1 MASFT
6 SALLGTGLGVYQA
19 IDGAKRKKDAMRELN
34 EYDRQKLDNAYED
47 VSLSLEGNDL
57 LRDENARASA
67 GIIDA
72 ASNAG
77 SRAIIGAAPRVSAAV
92 NNLNTA
98 AARNLD
104 DQINRREYA
113 IAGDNARIE
122 GITENRDNANIAALS
137 SEANAGRQ
145 DMFSGMLGAASG
157 LGYAARNYTPGINP
171 EVESVTPYNFNPSGL
186 ATIPVPEMPITAT
199 PPPTLPPAAG
209 SSYWPSKEALPFFD
223 FKNSFSVPKSVPG
236 PSSYNPFAGFPN
248 YFNTYS

>member
-1 MASFT
+1 MASIT
-6 SALLGTGLGVYQA
+6 SSILGTGLGVYQA
-19 IDGAKRKKDAMRELN
+19 IDGAKRKREAMNELDA
-34 EYDRQKLDNAYED
+34 YKRQELDNAYED
-47 VSLSLEGNDL
+47 MSLSLEGNDL

-104 DQINRREYA
+104 DQNNRIEFA

-122 GITENRDNANIAALS
+122 GLTEARDNANIAALS

-145 DMFSGMLGAASG
+145 DTWNGMLGAASG
-157 LGYAARNYTPGINP
+157 LGYLARSYVPAEREDANELQLGTPNG
-171 EVESVTPYNFNPSGL
+171 VTPASN
-186 ATIPVPEMPITAT
+186 IPITAT
-199 PPPTLPPAAG
+199 PLPGSSPYMNPTPPTYRGA
-209 SSYWPSKEALPFFD
+209 
-223 FKNSFSVPKSVPG
+223 G
-236 PSSYNPFAGFPN
+236 PSPYNPFAGFPTS
-248 YFNTYS
+248 FNPYY

>member
-1 MASFT
+1 MAAAT
-6 SALLGTGLGVYQA
+6 GMALGLLGTGLGAYQA
-19 IDGAKRKKDAMRELN
+19 IDGAKRKREAMNELDA
-34 EYDRQKLDNAYED
+34 YKRQKLDNAYED

-98 AARNLD
+98 AAKNLD
-104 DQINRREYA
+104 DQDNRREFA

-122 GITENRDNANIAALS
+122 GVTESRDNANIAALS

-145 DMFSGMLGAASG
+145 DTWNGMLGAASG
-157 LGYAARNYTPGINP
+157 LGYAARSYVPGEREDVVAVTDTAQPAGITPIPAPTISATPLAGT
-171 EVESVTPYNFNPSGL
+171 TPYMNPS
-186 ATIPVPEMPITAT
+186 
-199 PPPTLPPAAG
+199 PPTYRGAG
-209 SSYWPSKEALPFFD
+209 PNP
-223 FKNSFSVPKSVPG
+223 
-236 PSSYNPFAGFPN
+236 YNPFAGFPN